1 MARKPYTINRL
12 KQLGDNDRVVIC
24 LYAYGMFVDDTFNG
38 TTDGFIN
45 GNRRGYI
52 TKKDII
58 DNITN
63 PDWFYSKV
71 FKEECQEVNGQKTL
85 VLRAEV

>member
-12 KQLGDNDRVVIC
+12 KQLDDNDRVVIC
-24 LYAYGMFVDDTFNG
+24 LYAYGMFVDDTFTG
-38 TTDGFIN
+38 TTDGSIN
-45 GNRRGYI
+45 GNKRGYI

-63 PDWFYSKV
+63 PDWLYSKV
-71 FKEECQEVNGQKTL
+71 FKEEYQEVDGQKTL
-85 VLRAEV
+85 VLRAEI